1 MSAKPG
7 FLMLVVRRFLLP
19 SFVVSLYGLI
29 RWRAR
34 ISTRAEVE
42 LAPNL
47 QLGRHSTVSSF
58 TKIKVS
64 DGRLLTGE
72 HCGFGTGCFVATGA
86 GGITLG
92 DFVICGPNVTIVAS
106 NYSYEKLGVPLEQQG
121 VTSLGISIGRNTW
134 VGANSVILDGTVIGE
149 NSIVAAGSVVN
160 RRFPPGAF
168 IQGNPARLILQ
179 RRQTKG

>member
-1 MSAKPG
+1 MNGKPG
-7 FLMLVVRRFLLP
+7 FLLLVARRFLMP
-19 SFVVSLYGLI
+19 AFVVSLYGLI

-42 LAPNL
+42 LSSNL
-47 QLGRHSTVSSF
+47 RLGRHTTVSSF

-64 DGRLLTGE
+64 DGPLVTGE
-72 HCGFGTGCFVATGA
+72 HCGFGTGCFVAAGE

-92 DFVICGPNVTIVAS
+92 DYVICGPNVTLVAS

-121 VTSLGISIGRNTW
+121 HTSHGISIGRNTW
-134 VGANSVILDGTVIGE
+134 VGANSVILDGSVIGE

-160 RRFPPGAF
+160 RRFPPNAF
-168 IQGNPARLILQ
+168 IQGNPAKLILQ
-179 RRQTKG
+179 RR